1 MPKPVFRHRQMYV
14 AISRVISKKGLK
26 ILILNEDAKE
36 TNKTINI
43 VYKEIFS
50 NLGSIL
56 FFMIY
61 LSINSFINAFAF

>member
-1 MPKPVFRHRQMYV
+1 MPKPIFTHGQMYV
-14 AISRVISKKGLK
+14 ALSRLTSKKGLK
-26 ILILNEDAKE
+26 ILILNEDGEE
-36 TNKTINI
+36 TNQTINT